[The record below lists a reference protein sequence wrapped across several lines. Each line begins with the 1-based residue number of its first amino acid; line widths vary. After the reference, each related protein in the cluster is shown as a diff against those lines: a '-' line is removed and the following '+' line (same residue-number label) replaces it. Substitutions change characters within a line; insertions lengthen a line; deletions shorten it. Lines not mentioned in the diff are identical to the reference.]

1 MAWSLDV
8 AKKFG
13 IFGAV
18 FFTQSCAVGNI
29 YYHAYKGLLKLPLA
43 NDDCEILIPGLQLPL
58 EAVDLPSFLHDFGS
72 YPAVYNMVVGQFSNV
87 DKADWVLYN
96 TFYELEEEVVDW
108 MAYALAI
115 NYNWTNHTIQVLG

>member
-1 MAWSLDV
+1 MELLERMSSSEYPVDCIVYDAFMAWSLDV

-58 EAVDLPSFLHDFGS
+58 EAVDLPSFCTILGRILLCITWLLVS
-72 YPAVYNMVVGQFSNV
+72 SLMLTRLIGFSITHSMSW
-87 DKADWVLYN
+87 KKK
-96 TFYELEEEVVDW
+96 
-108 MAYALAI
+108 
-115 NYNWTNHTIQVLG
+115 